1 MASGSNTNNDD
12 INNNNID
19 VVPPFTLNA
28 DGPVL
33 MPVDDNDQP
42 ILETDHRG
50 GRETSPDSDD
60 DEAVQ
65 FLSER
70 KKGKQSQ
77 IAPGKSTA
85 TPQPNSPRVSENA
98 ALLDALRETIRTVN
112 EQNARIRALEDGQR
126 QILGYIKPSSP
137 PRRAERS
144 ESPPARRV
152 GTSQRRP
159 VLERVQP
166 EQNAR
171 IRALEDG
178 QRQILGYIKPSSP
191 PRRAERSES
200 PPARRV
206 GTSQRRPVLERVQPH
221 PQVQKRNR
229 TPPREDVVA
238 RANKRGN
245 GCSFRA
251 KTQISSSEERDPARR
266 NDLRQIMDLE
276 LHRALQKPP
285 QLGKYDG
292 LTDPDIHIQNIDI
305 ILNYQAV
312 KGGIKCRIFPTT
324 LVEGAMAWYKSL
336 PQGSINS
343 WKDLCKQFTSHFTAS
358 RKHPKTE
365 ANLEAVHQ
373 GPNETLRSYIE
384 RFNKEAVQVDVTDDM
399 KKYLMRKNLCDGT
412 KFKEMVAI
420 EKPATWD
427 EIIYKAQTYMQFE
440 EETMADAMR
449 YSRAE
454 DSHPPREQ
462 GNKNGDKRNG
472 DRRGRDKSREPRG
485 PPSQFTNYTPLLV
498 PREIVLAECAASDFK
513 NAGIRFPKSTPFKP
527 GQDRSRHCAYH
538 KSYGHLTEDCIQL
551 KDAIEILIRNGKL
564 KDYVKRKENP
574 RPEKKRE
581 DTPEDEPRAS
591 GEKNVALA
599 VWRPEDFYVP
609 KHFKDTYEHPILNE
623 WENFPETMVISG
635 GVFDKHTIG
644 SDFYVPKHF
653 KDTYEHPILNE
664 WENFPETMVIS
675 GGVFDKHTIGSVKRM
690 FEEFITASLGM
701 AVTLGKPK
709 TSSQPLSFYLE
720 ELPGGSA
727 NSQIPLLLD
736 KSHLTPYLGSDLQ
749 GFNGATTKPWGYVD
763 LIVTFGH
770 NETAKSIKVKFL
782 VVDCPSLYQCII
794 GRTAIA
800 DLPAVAS
807 TDHLKIKYYTDKGQ
821 VATLHGDIEAV
832 RSRHSKQ
839 EHKEEKKLRKEK
851 KEGDA
856 ASKENLRPIPDG
868 DFELIPL
875 GKDPSRNLKIGKD
888 VPDLARKQLVACLK
902 DNADLFAWSASEMSG
917 LDPNIACHQLTV
929 DEVASAV
936 VQRRRRQSPEK
947 MEAAE
952 KAVKDLLETNF
963 ISEAKYTTWLLNVVL
978 VKKSNGKWRMCV
990 DYTDLNRACLKDA
1003 YPLPCID
1010 RLVDNSSGFKLQ
1022 SFLDAYSGYNQIPM
1036 DVADRT
1042 KTAFM
1047 TESDNYYYNVMPFG
1061 LKNAGATYQRIM
1073 NKVFR
1078 GEIGDMLEVYM
1089 DDMIVKSHE
1098 EVDHTIH
1105 LQKVFEQARK
1115 VNMRFN
1121 PEKCTFGIRAGKF
1134 LGFYLTEHEIEANP
1148 DKCRAFTEF
1157 PTPNDKKSIQTLNG
1171 MLIASSRF
1179 VAKSAQHT
1187 LPLFKLLRKESAFE
1201 WTEECEQALQ
1211 HLKKALSEPPV
1222 LSRPEV
1228 GEVLYLYLAVASEA
1242 ISATLIQET
1251 LEGQKP
1257 VYFTSKALQGP
1268 ELIYQRIEKVALAFV
1283 TAAMRL
1289 RYYFLAHTIVVR
1301 TDQPIKS
1308 LLVRPDMT
1316 DRMLKWSLELSEFD
1330 IRYQSRKAL
1339 KDQVLADFVAEMTCS
1354 PSSKTRRASRS
1365 KFRLRLVEDV
1375 GANEIK
1381 IYTDSQLVASQVL
1394 GEYQAK
1400 NDNLSDYLDLVKERI
1415 TKFDS
1420 AEIQHVPREHSKR
1433 ADILSKLASTKRK
1446 NGNKSV
1452 IQEIF
1457 SHPSIQKPTRVLD
1470 INAIGDI
1477 NCWMTPVY
1485 NYLAHG
1491 TLPNDEKEA
1500 ATVKRRSCSYTI
1512 LDNKLYR
1519 RGFSIPLLKCA
1530 DETTADYI
1538 LHEIHEGINSQHLGG
1553 RSLARKALR
1562 AGYYWPTMQQ
1572 DAKEHVKKYDKC
1584 QRHGDMH
1591 LAPPHELKSL
1601 SSSWPFAWWG
1611 MDILG
1616 PFTRGNLQCR
1626 YLIVGVD
1633 YFTKWVEAEPLPEI
1647 TSFRILRFFKR
1658 DILCRFGI
1666 PQAVVTDNGT
1676 QFTDKTFRGFL
1687 AKINTKHHFT
1697 SVEHP
1702 QTNGQ
1707 AEAANRRYPMS
1718 FWDTPSCAYGTEAVI
1733 AVEIGEPSRR
1743 TEAPLDEEMN
1753 DEAMR
1758 EELDLV
1764 EEIRIAASLKEASLK
1779 QLVAARHDTKVI
1791 KRDFEVGSLV
1801 LRRNAKDSHEGK
1813 LAAN

>member
-12 INNNNID
+12 VNNNNVD

-28 DGPVL
+28 GGAVL
-33 MPVDDNDQP
+33 MPVDDNDRP
-42 ILETDHRG
+42 IPETDHRD

-60 DEAVQ
+60 EDAVQ

-70 KKGKQSQ
+70 KKGKQS
-77 IAPGKSTA
+77 
-85 TPQPNSPRVSENA
+85 
-98 ALLDALRETIRTVN
+98 
-112 EQNARIRALEDGQR
+112 QNARIRALEDGQR

-137 PRRAERS
+137 PRRAEHS
-144 ESPPARRV
+144 ESPPARRA

-166 EQNAR
+166 
-171 IRALEDG
+171 
-178 QRQILGYIKPSSP
+178 QRPRSP
-191 PRRAERSES
+191 PRRKEILLGGMTQGSRGDDYQYRRENS
-200 PPARRV
+200 PRR
-206 GTSQRRPVLERVQPH
+206 EE
-221 PQVQKRNR
+221 
-229 TPPREDVVA
+229 TP
-238 RANKRGN
+238 
-245 GCSFRA
+245 
-251 KTQISSSEERDPARR
+251 THSSSWSDDEVYKGP
-266 NDLRQIMDLE
+266 LSRQIMDLE
-276 LHRALQKPP
+276 LPL
-285 QLGKYDG
+285 
-292 LTDPDIHIQNIDI
+292 
-305 ILNYQAV
+305 
-312 KGGIKCRIFPTT
+312 KGGIKCRIFQTT
-324 LVEGAMAWYKSL
+324 LVEGAMAWYRSL
-336 PQGSINS
+336 LQGSITS

-358 RKHPKTE
+358 KKHPKTE
-365 ANLEAVHQ
+365 ANLEAVRQ
-373 GPNETLRSYIE
+373 GPNETLRSCIE

-399 KKYLMRKNLCDGT
+399 KKYLMRKNLRDGT

-427 EIIYKAQTYMQFE
+427 EILYKAQAYMQFE

-449 YSRAE
+449 YSRTE
-454 DSHPPREQ
+454 GNRPPQEQ
-462 GNKNGDKRNG
+462 SRKNGDKRNG
-472 DRRGRDKSREPRG
+472 DRRGRDKSQEPRG

-498 PREIVLAECAASDFK
+498 PREIILAECAASDFK
-513 NAGIRFPKSTPFKP
+513 NVGIRFPKSTPFKP
-527 GQDRSRHCAYH
+527 GQDRSRNCAYH

-635 GVFDKHTIG
+635 NVFDKHTVG
-644 SDFYVPKHF
+644 S
-653 KDTYEHPILNE
+653 I
-664 WENFPETMVIS
+664 
-675 GGVFDKHTIGSVKRM
+675 KRK
-690 FEEFITASLGM
+690 FEELITASSGM
-701 AVTLGKPK
+701 AVTL
-709 TSSQPLSFYLE
+709 
-720 ELPGGSA
+720 
-727 NSQIPLLLD
+727 
-736 KSHLTPYLGSDLQ
+736 DLQ

-770 NETAKSIKVKFL
+770 NEMAKSIKVKFL
-782 VVDCPSLYQCII
+782 MVDCPSLYQYIV

-807 TDHLKIKYYTDKGQ
+807 TAHLKMKYYTDKGQ
-821 VATLHGDIEAV
+821 VATLHKDIEAARRCFNAAYKGQSYV
-832 RSRHSKQ
+832 GPVPETKKSKTSFEQLGTSTKPPPQQPPQNVSLVDLDSRHSKQ

-856 ASKENLRPIPDG
+856 ASKENLRPILDG

-875 GKDPSRNLKIGKD
+875 GEDPSRNLKIGKD
-888 VPDLARKQLVACLK
+888 VPDLARKQLVACPK
-902 DNADLFAWSASEMSG
+902 DNADLFAWSGSEMPG

-929 DEVASAV
+929 DETASAV

-952 KAVKDLLETNF
+952 KAVKDLLEANF
-963 ISEAKYTTWLLNVVL
+963 ISEAKYTTWLSNVVL

-990 DYTDLNRACLKDA
+990 DYTDLNRACPKDA
-1003 YPLPCID
+1003 YHLPCID
-1010 RLVDNSSGFKLQ
+1010 RLVDNSSGFKLL

-1036 DVADRT
+1036 VVADRT

-1047 TESDNYYYNVMPFG
+1047 TESGNYYYNVMPFS
-1061 LKNAGATYQRIM
+1061 LKNASATYQRMM

-1089 DDMIVKSHE
+1089 DDMIVKSNE

-1121 PEKCTFGIRAGKF
+1121 PEKCTFGIRARKF
-1134 LGFYLTEHEIEANP
+1134 LGFYLTERGIKANP

-1157 PTPNDKKSIQTLNG
+1157 LTPSDKKSIQTLIG
-1171 MLIASSRF
+1171 MLTTLSHF
-1179 VAKSAQHT
+1179 VAKSAQHA

-1211 HLKKALSEPPV
+1211 HLKNTLSEPPV
-1222 LSRPEV
+1222 LSRSEV
-1228 GEVLYLYLAVASEA
+1228 GEVLYLYLAVA
-1242 ISATLIQET
+1242 
-1251 LEGQKP
+1251 
-1257 VYFTSKALQGP
+1257 
-1268 ELIYQRIEKVALAFV
+1268 YQRIEKVALALV
-1283 TAAMRL
+1283 TAARRL

-1308 LLVRPDMT
+1308 LIVRPDMAG
-1316 DRMLKWSLELSEFD
+1316 RMLKWSLELSEFE
-1330 IRYQSRKAL
+1330 IRYESRKAL
-1339 KDQVLADFVAEMTCS
+1339 KAQLLADFVAEMTCS
-1354 PSSKTRRASRS
+1354 PSSTHGANKWTIFVDGASNATGAGAGIILENEEGILIEVS
-1365 KFRLRLVEDV
+1365 LALSFPTSNNQAEYEAFLAGLRLAVDV
-1375 GANEIK
+1375 GAKEIK

-1394 GEYQAK
+1394 GDYQAK
-1400 NDNLSDYLDLVKERI
+1400 NDNLSEYLALVKERI

-1420 AEIQHVPREHSKR
+1420 AEIQHVPREHNKR
-1433 ADILSKLASTKRK
+1433 ADILSKLASAKRK

-1452 IQEIF
+1452 IQEII

-1470 INAIGDI
+1470 INAIGDA

-1485 NYLAHG
+1485 NYIAHR

-1500 ATVKRRSCSYTI
+1500 AT
-1512 LDNKLYR
+1512 
-1519 RGFSIPLLKCA
+1519 
-1530 DETTADYI
+1530 
-1538 LHEIHEGINSQHLGG
+1538 HLGG
-1553 RSLARKALR
+1553 LSLSRKTLR

-1572 DAKEHVKKYDKC
+1572 HAKEHVKKCDKC

-1591 LAPPHELKSL
+1591 LSPPHELKSL
-1601 SSSWPFAWWG
+1601 SSPWPFALWG

-1666 PQAVVTDNGT
+1666 PQVVVTDNGT

-1687 AKINTKHHFT
+1687 AKINPKHHFT

-1707 AEAANRRYPMS
+1707 AEAANRVILRGLRRRLGDAKKQWVEELPHVLWAYRT
-1718 FWDTPSCAYGTEAVI
+1718 TPHSTTGETPFRLAYGTEAVI
-1733 AVEIGEPSRR
+1733 PVEIGEPSRR
-1743 TEAPLDEEMN
+1743 IEPP
-1753 DEAMR
+1753 
-1758 EELDLV
+1758 
-1764 EEIRIAASLKEASLK
+1764 S
-1779 QLVAARHDTKVI
+1779 TK
-1791 KRDFEVGSLV
+1791 R
-1801 LRRNAKDSHEGK
+1801 
-1813 LAAN
+1813 

>member
-1 MASGSNTNNDD
+1 MDPLSSSTPPRIVEPLKQNNCCQQLALYSRSYPVSLSYWAAHHNPLRGPLAQRSGQLYKLSLTGKQGIGAPADQWRRLWGPEVFPIFSSSCKNERSKTNFPTTIIMASGSNTNNEDV
-12 INNNNID
+12 NNNNVD
-19 VVPPFTLNA
+19 VVPPFTLRIG
-28 DGPVL
+28 GPVL

-42 ILETDHRG
+42 IPETDHRD

-60 DEAVQ
+60 EDAVQ
-65 FLSER
+65 FFSER

-77 IAPGKSTA
+77 IAPGKSAT
-85 TPQPNSPRVSENA
+85 TPQPNSPRVTENA

-144 ESPPARRV
+144 ESPPARRA

-166 EQNAR
+166 
-171 IRALEDG
+171 
-178 QRQILGYIKPSSP
+178 
-191 PRRAERSES
+191 
-200 PPARRV
+200 
-206 GTSQRRPVLERVQPH
+206 
-221 PQVQKRNR
+221 QVQKRNR
-229 TPPREDVVA
+229 TPPREDSVA
-238 RANKRGN
+238 RANKSG
-245 GCSFRA
+245 
-251 KTQISSSEERDPARR
+251 KTVALFEQRPRSPPRR
-266 NDLRQIMDLE
+266 KEILLGGMTQVYKGPLSRQIMDLE
-276 LHRALQKPP
+276 RPRALQKAP

-312 KGGIKCRIFPTT
+312 R
-324 LVEGAMAWYKSL
+324 GAMAWYISL
-336 PQGSINS
+336 PQGSITS

-365 ANLEAVHQ
+365 ANLEAVRQ

-399 KKYLMRKNLCDGT
+399 KKYLMRKNLRDGT

-420 EKPATWD
+420 KKPATWD
-427 EIIYKAQTYMQFE
+427 EILYKAQAYMQFE
-440 EETMADAMR
+440 EETMVDAMR
-449 YSRAE
+449 YSRTE
-454 DSHPPREQ
+454 DNHPPCEQ
-462 GNKNGDKRNG
+462 GNKNGGKRNG

-485 PPSQFTNYTPLLV
+485 PPSQF
-498 PREIVLAECAASDFK
+498 
-513 NAGIRFPKSTPFKP
+513 PKSTPFKP
-527 GQDRSRHCAYH
+527 GQDRSRYCAYH

-574 RPEKKRE
+574 RQEKKRE
-581 DTPEDEPRAS
+581 DTPDEEPRAS

-609 KHFKDTYEHPILNE
+609 KHFKDTYEHPILNK
-623 WENFPETMVISG
+623 WKFFPEIMVISG
-635 GVFDKHTIG
+635 GVFDKHT
-644 SDFYVPKHF
+644 V
-653 KDTYEHPILNE
+653 
-664 WENFPETMVIS
+664 
-675 GGVFDKHTIGSVKRM
+675 GSVKRK
-690 FEEFITASLGM
+690 FKELITASSGM
-701 AVTLGKPK
+701 AVTLGKLK

-727 NSQIPLLLD
+727 NSQIPLLVRADMPNFDVRRILVD
-736 KSHLTPYLGSDLQ
+736 SGSSCD
-749 GFNGATTKPWGYVD
+749 
-763 LIVTFGH
+763 
-770 NETAKSIKVKFL
+770 
-782 VVDCPSLYQCII
+782 II
-794 GRTAIA
+794 TAIA
-800 DLPAVAS
+800 DLPAIAS
-807 TDHLKIKYYTDKGQ
+807 TAHLKMKYYTDKGQ

-832 RSRHSKQ
+832 RRCFNAAYKGQSYVGPVPEAKKSKTSSEQPETITKPPPPHPPQNVSLVDLDSRHSKQ
-839 EHKEEKKLRKEK
+839 EHREEKKLRKDK
-851 KEGDA
+851 KEVNA
-856 ASKENLRPIPDG
+856 ASKENLRPIPEG

-875 GKDPSRNLKIGKD
+875 EEDPSRNLKIGKD
-888 VPDLARKQLVACLK
+888 VPDLARKQL
-902 DNADLFAWSASEMSG
+902 
-917 LDPNIACHQLTV
+917 LTV
-929 DEVASAV
+929 DEAASAV

-952 KAVKDLLETNF
+952 KALKDLLEENF
-963 ISEAKYTTWLLNVVL
+963 ISEAKYTTWLSNVIL

-990 DYTDLNRACLKDA
+990 DYTDLNRACPKDA

-1010 RLVDNSSGFKLQ
+1010 RLVDNSSGFKLL
-1022 SFLDAYSGYNQIPM
+1022 SFFDAYSGYNQIPM

-1047 TESDNYYYNVMPFG
+1047 TESGNYYYNVMPFG
-1061 LKNAGATYQRIM
+1061 LKNAGATYQRMM

-1089 DDMIVKSHE
+1089 NDMIVKSHE

-1134 LGFYLTEHEIEANP
+1134 FGFYLTERGIEANP

-1171 MLIASSRF
+1171 MLTALSRF
-1179 VAKSAQHT
+1179 VAKSAQHA

-1222 LSRPEV
+1222 LSRPDV
-1228 GEVLYLYLAVASEA
+1228 GEVLYPRRRLRGCQRNSYTRDARRTETSLLHEQSLAGPQAQ
-1242 ISATLIQET
+1242 ISANRKSRLV
-1251 LEGQKP
+1251 L
-1257 VYFTSKALQGP
+1257 
-1268 ELIYQRIEKVALAFV
+1268 V
-1283 TAAMRL
+1283 TAAKRL

-1308 LLVRPDMT
+1308 LL
-1316 DRMLKWSLELSEFD
+1316 
-1330 IRYQSRKAL
+1330 
-1339 KDQVLADFVAEMTCS
+1339 
-1354 PSSKTRRASRS
+1354 
-1365 KFRLRLVEDV
+1365 
-1375 GANEIK
+1375 
-1381 IYTDSQLVASQVL
+1381 
-1394 GEYQAK
+1394 
-1400 NDNLSDYLDLVKERI
+1400 
-1415 TKFDS
+1415 
-1420 AEIQHVPREHSKR
+1420 HVPREHNKR

-1452 IQEIF
+1452 IQEIL
-1457 SHPSIQKPTRVLD
+1457 SHPSIQKPTRVFD
-1470 INAIGDI
+1470 INAIGDA

-1500 ATVKRRSCSYTI
+1500 ATVKRRVCSYTL

-1530 DETTADYI
+1530 DEATADYI
-1538 LHEIHEGINSQHLGG
+1538 LREIHEGINSQHLGG

-1572 DAKEHVKKYDKC
+1572 DAKEHMKNCDKC

-1601 SSSWPFAWWG
+1601 SSPWPFAWWG

-1647 TSFRILRFFKR
+1647 TSFRNLRFFKR

-1666 PQAVVTDNGT
+1666 PQVVVTDNGT
-1676 QFTDKTFRGFL
+1676 QFTDKTFRVFL

-1707 AEAANRRYPMS
+1707 AEAANRVILRGLRRQLGDAKKQWVEELPHVLWAYRT
-1718 FWDTPSCAYGTEAVI
+1718 TPHSTTGETPFRLAYGTEAVI
-1733 AVEIGEPSRR
+1733 PVEIGEPSRR
-1743 TEAPLDEEMN
+1743 TEAPLDEEIN

-1764 EEIRIAASLKEASLK
+1764 EEIRTAASLKEASLK

-1813 LAAN
+1813 LASNWEGPYRVRGKTDNGAYHLETLQGKEIPRTWNAQKAPRQRMSRRHPRSSKIFMVNSELNTRAESLPDEDNSGNELHRRRAVT